1 MTTRFFVYGS
11 MSEGMVHWSKISE
24 MIESSCPATLQASA
38 YRLKVGFPAL
48 VDEGQHLIRGQLVE
62 LRSSEILLSL
72 LDEFHGFNRF
82 DADRS
87 LFHRKEVSVQ
97 TAEGAVSAFAYF
109 LNPRRI
115 PAGAKLIEDGD
126 WQRSLAEEPPLTQ
139 QLTERQR
146 HYLQK
151 LGAATGREIIPINDM
166 SLYRELMNLDLIVDK
181 GRRLALS
188 KFGQEVVHYLGSH

>member
-24 MIESSCPATLQASA
+24 MIEKVVPASIRATAW
-38 YRLKVGFPAL
+38 RLKVGFPAL
-48 VDEGQHLIRGQLVE
+48 VAGGDHLIKGLLVD
-62 LRSSEILLSL
+62 LKSSELLLSL

-82 DADRS
+82 DVEKS
-87 LFHRKEVSVQ
+87 LYVRQEV
-97 TAEGAVSAFAYF
+97 TALVGDETVTCGVYF
-109 LNPRRI
+109 LNPRKM
-115 PAGAKLIEDGD
+115 PSGARVIVDGD
-126 WQRSLAEEPPLTQ
+126 WQKSLSEEPALTEK
-139 QLTERQR
+139 LTERQR
-146 HYLQK
+146 TYLTR

-188 KFGQEVVHYLGSH
+188 KFGQEVVRYLG